1 MHAAPSLGI
10 ANESACNMSSAITT
24 GEFPEPTPT
33 LTKGTRKLVKVMKDH
48 ARVHEHAPV

>member
-1 MHAAPSLGI
+1 MRYRRLASLMKARATCRLPSQRV
-10 ANESACNMSSAITT
+10 NSQETY
-24 GEFPEPTPT
+24 PT